1 MDEFNPVTQEASDAF
16 VQGMLGQEQEQQ
28 TEQMEQDLGV
38 TPEAPASPA
47 PVEPAPQQA
56 PEQAAPAPQEA
67 PQEREAG
74 QDGSERNIVGMVQE
88 AASNLVGML
97 PEEWTR
103 DRSQDEGVKTDAE
116 EGSFME
122 GVVDYVTEGQGTIE
136 PGTGGNEGARAVIG
150 GTLDAAE
157 DVMGAAEV
165 VGDTV
170 KTFATLGNVA
180 SDQNPFSSDYDWAQW
195 KLGADEFG
203 STTQVGQFAQ
213 ELVSF
218 ASIGSKL
225 GAFKSINAPLTSTT
239 RLGTAGQVASRAG
252 IEALYGF
259 AADAVKGL
267 AGEGNFANMIEQII
281 PGLKDTWIMALA
293 VDEDDNPWE
302 AAVKSGLDGMALGF
316 PVGALGNIA
325 AAVRHA
331 KNLPEGERVAAVAT
345 KFAELSEQQELKLG
359 NVQAKPEKTLA
370 AHDVFT
376 EAADGDLSR
385 LNQLNAEELRS
396 LMTNYEM
403 TQFASPRDILQN
415 VDPFVSY
422 EAIGEAIFN
431 KKLPNGSNIEW
442 MLKDISEQFEPVGV
456 REQDLARAQQ
466 IMNEGGIENTPE
478 NLQQILSD
486 MGVGQSSTH
495 PLSGRKVNRID
506 WDIMDSDAAAGGLG
520 RDAPKMFK
528 QFSEVVSDTLKPGDI
543 MMTEAAEDGFG
554 AAGKSAAQERGAL
567 NKNSNRNKAAKKW
580 VSDNEA
586 TLQKQYLE
594 DIGETDPEFW
604 AALDTQ
610 AKWDHFDG
618 RQVEGVEPF
627 KVPDSEKSVRQSL
640 YERAGFSS
648 PDEMEGRMYGIVR
661 KDKKGRARL
670 EPMDINGDIDAQ
682 VLKAQ
687 EDSASQMELP
697 GLEVIEDR
705 LKAGVPVYWDDVAD
719 TVPEMFTPGSRAV
732 QPDFSPSVYEQLRT
746 MGPDDGL
753 SINPFDASVPE
764 KGTMVAIDGKSLDSL
779 EPNDVQ
785 DFIADNYDILS
796 REDVYLGAWVSEITG
811 KPVVE
816 LSRLV
821 DNFDEAKALGEAF
834 DQEGIFRMDD
844 FSYHSTGGIDR
855 LKETKGFHQR
865 SAYTQ
870 PNYVREPGD
879 AQSIARMQFTPEAP
893 NGAIG
898 GRLYTDSQIGKVA
911 EAEGDAVAKSL
922 DQLVEQIDVRAE
934 DMADM
939 MPVKDVY
946 EKVSYD
952 LDDFIDDG
960 GHVDVSKLTKGVDGL
975 LDQQGSLQT
984 RILISNIA
992 GTVFDEA
999 RVAASK
1005 TRQGIDDTASLEIMT
1020 DNLKVLLRLHKKVA
1034 NTRSRQLAQ
1043 FAMPLNKAEG
1053 AKVRKLQADA
1063 DAADKGMEIA
1073 EKALND
1079 MVAGIKSG
1087 DPKRVRQAKRTAAF
1101 MELTGGNPAKM
1112 ARVAKGIPDLYM
1124 DVALKH
1130 MYNSLLS
1137 SPATHV
1143 VNTASNFLQM
1153 TSRPIQAALG
1163 GQGAAAKASF
1173 YNIGEMLSESFNL
1186 AGRTFADGSTQ
1197 GSKMIQTSEVDLA
1210 LKNLAETADTPIKK
1224 LHSGVLNMLNDM
1236 ANNPLLGWPS
1246 KFLTTSDEFF
1256 KAMNARMEYRV
1267 QTYLEAEELAK
1278 VSPGKETDTIM
1289 RELMSNKSRKSRNF
1303 GKKDGRVM
1311 DEKLLDVAKELT
1323 FQTDLEGWAGSFA
1336 NTIHEIPVLRPFF
1349 PFVKTGHNIMVYTGT
1364 HTPVLN
1370 LALSESRKALR
1381 GELGPYAQAVHR
1393 GRLAMGGMFMMVG
1406 GLAAHNG
1413 VITGSGPKDKNR
1425 RSEWMKTHQPRSLK
1439 VGDTWISYDRIEPFG
1454 QILTA
1459 VADIHHAMQ
1468 EGELEPNKAE
1478 YLAQYL
1484 MYSISSNITDKTFFQ
1499 GVNDLANIISP
1510 NGAGAGTKAID
1521 AVVNLV
1527 NNFMPKAGLR
1537 RAYSNALTPYMQEY
1551 HRLYDRTLN
1560 QMGLG
1565 DFIEAPADK
1574 VDHLTGEKLDS
1585 ASAGFW
1591 NALLPLKTVER
1602 GSDSVRDALE
1612 DIHFETA
1619 AVRQEIGFID
1629 LKPKEES
1636 RLNELIAETGLHA
1649 RLKKLTSN
1657 PQWIKA
1663 VEDHR
1668 EAMIAG
1674 TSNMDRTG
1682 MKYYTDIKDLY
1693 TQHMGY
1699 ALELLKREN
1708 PELAGAIYHNQVTK
1722 KKASMG
1728 HIEGIIQ
1735 SRY

>member
-1 MDEFNPVTQEASDAF
+1 MDQFTPVTQEASDAF
-16 VQGMLGQEQEQQ
+16 VQSMLGQEQEQQ

-38 TPEAPASPA
+38 TPEAPASPVA
-47 PVEPAPQQA
+47 PVAPAAQQA
-56 PEQAAPAPQEA
+56 PEQVAPAPQEA
-67 PQEREAG
+67 PQERVAG
-74 QDGSERNIVGMVQE
+74 QEGSVRDVAGAVGQALQGLNEPTFMTQ
-88 AASNLVGML
+88 ASDAVAGFLGL
-97 PEEWTR
+97 GTPEER
-103 DRSQDEGVKTDAE
+103 QQQRE
-116 EGSFME
+116 EGAAQMQE
-122 GVVDYVTEGQGTIE
+122 NAQKAIDANPV
-136 PGTGGNEGARAVIG
+136 GAAVADTLVRAVPG
-150 GTLDAAE
+150 GALDAAE
-157 DVMGAAEV
+157 DVLGAAEV

-180 SDQNPFSSDYDWAQW
+180 DDQNPFSSDYDWAQW
-195 KLGADEFG
+195 KLGADEIG
-203 STTQVGQFAQ
+203 AQTPVGQFAQ

-218 ASIGSKL
+218 AAIGSRM
-225 GAFKSINAPLTSTT
+225 GAFKSINAPLTATT
-239 RLGTAGQVASRAG
+239 RLGTAGQVVSRAG
-252 IEALYGF
+252 VEALYGF
-259 AADAVKGL
+259 AADAIKGL
-267 AGEGNFANMIEQII
+267 AGEGNFANMIEELV
-281 PGLKDTWIMALA
+281 PGLKDTWLMALA

-331 KNLPEGERVAAVAT
+331 KNLPEDERVAAVAT

-359 NVQAKPEKTLA
+359 NIQAKPEKTLS
-370 AHDVFT
+370 AHDVFM
-376 EAADGDLSR
+376 EAADGNYSR
-385 LNQLNAEELRS
+385 LNQLNAKELKY
-396 LMTNYEM
+396 LMEDYKLHE
-403 TQFASPRDILQN
+403 FAGPRDILQN

-422 EAIGEAIFN
+422 EAMGEAIFN
-431 KKLPNGSNIEW
+431 KQLPNGSNIEW
-442 MLKDISEQFEPVGV
+442 SLRDVSDVEPA
-456 REQDLARAQQ
+456 AR
-466 IMNEGGIENTPE
+466 EGGA
-478 NLQQILSD
+478 LA
-486 MGVGQSSTH
+486 
-495 PLSGRKVNRID
+495 GRKLNRID
-506 WDIMDSDAAAGGLG
+506 WDISDVDADAGGLG
-520 RDAPKMFK
+520 REATKMFK
-528 QFSEVVSDTLKPGDI
+528 QFSEVVSDTMKPGDI
-543 MMTEAAEDGFG
+543 MVTEAAEDGFG
-554 AAGKSAAQERGAL
+554 AAGKSGAQERGAL

-580 VSDNEA
+580 VSDNDA

-618 RQVEGVEPF
+618 RQIEGVEPF
-627 KVPDSEKSVRQSL
+627 KVPDAEKGVRQKL
-640 YERAGFSS
+640 YERAGFSA
-648 PDEMEGRMYGIVR
+648 PDADRKMYGIVR
-661 KDKKGRARL
+661 KDKKGRARM
-670 EPMDINGDIDAQ
+670 EPLDINGDIDAQ

-687 EDSASQMELP
+687 EGSASQLKLP
-697 GLEVIEDR
+697 GMEVIEDR
-705 LKAGVPVYWDDVAD
+705 LKAGIPVYWDDVAD
-719 TVPEMFTPGSRAV
+719 IVPEMFTPGSRAV

-764 KGTMVAIDGKSLDSL
+764 KGTMVAIDGKSLNSL

-785 DFIADNYDILS
+785 DFIADNYDILT

-821 DNFDEAKALGEAF
+821 EDFDRAKNLGTIF

-879 AQSIARMQFTPEAP
+879 AQSIGRLQFTPEAP

-911 EAEGDAVAKSL
+911 AAEGDAVAKSL
-922 DQLVEQIDVRAE
+922 DQLVEQIDIRAE

-946 EKVSYD
+946 DKVSYD

-1005 TRQGIDDTASLEIMT
+1005 TKQGIDDTASLEIMT

-1034 NTRSRQLAQ
+1034 NTRSRQLSQ
-1043 FAMPLNKAEG
+1043 FAMPLDRAEG
-1053 AKVRKLQADA
+1053 AKVRKLQSDA

-1101 MELTGGNPAKM
+1101 MELTGGDPAKM
-1112 ARVAKGIPDLYM
+1112 ARVAKGIPQLYM

-1173 YNIGEMLSESFNL
+1173 YNMGEMLSESFDL
-1186 AGRTFADGSTQ
+1186 AKRSFSDGSTQ
-1197 GSKMIQTSEVDLA
+1197 GSKMVQTSETDLA
-1210 LKNLAETADTPIKK
+1210 LKNLADTADTPTKQ
-1224 LHSGVLNMLNDM
+1224 LHSGVLNMLNDV
-1236 ANNPLLGWPS
+1236 ANWPVLGWPS

-1267 QTYLEAEELAK
+1267 QTYLEAEDLAK
-1278 VSPGKETDTIM
+1278 VTPGKESDTIM
-1289 RELMSNKSRKSRNF
+1289 RELMSDKARKSRNF

-1311 DEKLLDVAKELT
+1311 DEQLLDVAKELT
-1323 FQTDLEGWAGSFA
+1323 FQTDLEGWAGTFA
-1336 NTIHEIPVLRPFF
+1336 RTVQEIPVLRPFF

-1370 LALSESRKALR
+1370 LALKESRQALR
-1381 GELGPYAQAVHR
+1381 GDLGPYAQAVHR

-1413 VITGSGPKDKNR
+1413 VIAGSGPKDKNR

-1459 VADIHHAMQ
+1459 VADIHYAMQ

-1478 YLAQYL
+1478 YLTQYL

-1499 GVNDLANIISP
+1499 GVNDLASIISP
-1510 NGAGAGTKAID
+1510 NGQAAGTKAVN
-1521 AVVNLV
+1521 AGLNLV
-1527 NNFMPKAGLR
+1527 NNFMPSAGAR
-1537 RAYSNALTPYMQEY
+1537 RAISNSLTPHMQEF
-1551 HRLYDRTLN
+1551 HNVYDRTLR

-1565 DFIEAPADK
+1565 ALTEAPADR
-1574 VDHLTGEKLDS
+1574 VDHLTGDKLDS

-1591 NALLPLKTVER
+1591 NALMPLKAVER

-1619 AVRQEIGFID
+1619 AVRQELGGIE
-1629 LKPKEES
+1629 LKPKDES
-1636 RLNELIAETGLHA
+1636 RLNELIAESGLHA
-1649 RLKKLTSN
+1649 AIKKIVEN
-1657 PQWIKA
+1657 PQWQADVQK
-1663 VEDHR
+1663 HR
-1668 EAMIAG
+1668 EDMIAG
-1674 TSNMDRTG
+1674 TTTVPREQQL
-1682 MKYYTDIKDLY
+1682 YYQLIKRAY
-1693 TQHMGY
+1693 TKHTAF
-1699 ALELLKREN
+1699 ALELLQQEN
-1708 PELAGAIYHNQVTK
+1708 PELAQAVYNNKMLKQQAKQGYVEGQVLN
-1722 KKASMG
+1722 
-1728 HIEGIIQ
+1728 
-1735 SRY
+1735 RY